1 MIQPSKYTLIFTL
14 FAVLILTN
22 NNLRGCCYRA
32 KRHCW
37 GGESCGLAKQGVR
50 TSILVFAL
58 GESFA
63 LSLVKMCRRHSGE

>member
-1 MIQPSKYTLIFTL
+1 MIQPSKYNQSFTL

-37 GGESCGLAKQGVR
+37 GGESCGLAKQGGR
-50 TSILVFAL
+50 TSIGLILQRLPRLANL
-58 GESFA
+58 YI
-63 LSLVKMCRRHSGE
+63 LP